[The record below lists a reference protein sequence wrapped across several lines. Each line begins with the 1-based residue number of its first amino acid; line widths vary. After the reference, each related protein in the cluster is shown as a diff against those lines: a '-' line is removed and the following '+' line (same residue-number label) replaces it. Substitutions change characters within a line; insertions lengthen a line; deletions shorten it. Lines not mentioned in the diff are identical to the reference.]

1 MKKTII
7 AIAMGVLCLCAT
19 SCVNVYEDAY
29 VAEQTYK
36 HYREKGWADSLTYK
50 QEFIDL
56 YQSMTYAQQKKYK
69 SYRERMDTESRE
81 MRAMEE
87 FSRLEALKMLSE

>member
-7 AIAMGVLCLCAT
+7 TIAMGVLCLCVT
-19 SCVNVYEDAY
+19 SCTNVYEDAY

-36 HYREKGWADSLTYK
+36 HYREKGWVDSLMYK

-56 YQSMTYAQQKKYK
+56 YQSMTYKQQQKYK

-81 MRAMEE
+81 VRAMEE
-87 FSRLEALKMLSE
+87 SARLEALQMLSE